1 MIKGDFV
8 MKTGVIFGILAA
20 SMSVPAL
27 AEDVRD
33 HEIAELR
40 SIVDTLRTEVD
51 VLRAHDSD
59 QWLNEA
65 RTEHV
70 RGIVQDVLADADTRA
85 TLQGDGATS
94 GYKGGFFIKSAD
106 GNWDM
111 KINGQIQARFMYN
124 SMPDPTGPDAVD
136 YGFEMRRL
144 KLKFSGTIID
154 PSWGYKIS
162 IINQRN
168 AQGSNNTSGM
178 YVEDAWIKKKFDN
191 GMYARVGQF
200 KAPFLREELVSSS
213 AQLAVERSLINNQW
227 TYGWTQGI
235 ELGSK
240 SDRLWWRAMYLD
252 GPNSSNRQSAGVGDA
267 ISMVARA
274 DYRISGEWSDWKSL
288 SGYGD
293 RSDFYAFVGGAVQWF
308 NMSDKSAA
316 AAAMPPTEY
325 GGMNGTRSYGFT
337 VDGSMGGESW
347 TAYAA
352 FVWSDNEGGSNGN
365 SAWGALVQGGYFI
378 QEDVELFGRW
388 EYSTIG
394 RINSLPLNN
403 KLSVMT
409 LGINYWPVG
418 IKNLKWTTDF
428 GYAFTAIAEGSTA
441 FGSASADYNS
451 SGNGWN
457 ADLNDGQWLV
467 RTQLQL
473 LF

>member
-1 MIKGDFV
+1 
-8 MKTGVIFGILAA
+8 MKTGVISGIVAA

-40 SIVDTLRTEVD
+40 SMVETLRTEVD
-51 VLRAHDSD
+51 ELRAHDSD
-59 QWLNEA
+59 QWINEA
-65 RTEHV
+65 RTEQI

-106 GNWDM
+106 GNWNM

-124 SMPDPTGPDAVD
+124 NMPDPMGTEAVD

-168 AQGSNNTSGM
+168 AQGLNNNTAGM
-178 YVEDAWIKKKFDN
+178 YVEDAWIKKTFDN

-213 AQLAVERSLINNQW
+213 EQLAVERSLINNQW

-235 ELGSK
+235 EFGSK

-252 GPNSSNRQSAGVGDA
+252 GPHTANSQSIGPGDA
-267 ISMVARA
+267 TSIVARA
-274 DYRISGEWSDWKSL
+274 DYRIAGEWSDWKSL
-288 SGYGD
+288 TGHGD
-293 RSDFYAFVGGAVQWF
+293 HSEFYAFVGGALQWF
-308 NMSDKSAA
+308 NTSNQAPSA
-316 AAAMPPTEY
+316 PPPAPPPSTEY
-325 GGMNGTRSYGFT
+325 GGMNGSRSYGFT

-347 TAYAA
+347 TAYAS
-352 FVWSDNEGGSNGN
+352 FVWSDNEGGGQGN

-394 RINSLPLNN
+394 RIAFAPADNT
-403 KLSVMT
+403 LSVMT

-418 IKNLKWTTDF
+418 VKNLKWTTDF
-428 GYAFTAIAEGSTA
+428 GYAFTAIAGPGA
-441 FGSASADYNS
+441 FGSASGDYNS

-457 ADLNDGQWLV
+457 ADPNDGQWLV

>member
-1 MIKGDFV
+1 
-8 MKTGVIFGILAA
+8 MKTCVISGILAA

-65 RTEHV
+65 RTENI

-94 GYKGGFFIKSAD
+94 GYKGGFFMKSAD

-111 KINGQIQARFMYN
+111 KINGQMQFRFMYN
-124 SMPDPTGPDAVD
+124 KTGSSND

-144 KLKFSGTIID
+144 RLKFSGSIID
-154 PSWGYKIS
+154 PSFGYKIS
-162 IINQRN
+162 ITNHRN
-168 AQGSNNTSGM
+168 AQGTNAPGM
-178 YVEDAWIKKKFDN
+178 YVEDAWFKKTFDN
-191 GMYARVGQF
+191 GTYARAGQF
-200 KAPFLREELVSSS
+200 KAPFLRESLVSSS
-213 AQLAVERSLINNQW
+213 TQLAVERSLINNQW

-235 ELGSK
+235 EFGSK
-240 SDRLWWRAMYLD
+240 SDHLWWRTMYLD
-252 GPNSSNRQSAGVGDA
+252 GPNSANIQSSGLGDSA
-267 ISMVARA
+267 SVVARA
-274 DYRISGEWSDWKSL
+274 DYRIAGDWSDWKSFT
-288 SGYGD
+288 GYGD
-293 RSDFYAFVGGAVQWF
+293 HSEFYAFVGGALQWF
-308 NMSDKSAA
+308 NRSNTPQLAT
-316 AAAMPPTEY
+316 PEY
-325 GGMNGTRSYGFT
+325 GGMLATRSYGFT

-352 FVWSDNEGGSNGN
+352 FVWSDNKNANQAN
-365 SAWGALVQGGYFI
+365 SAWGALVQGGFFI

-394 RINSLPLNN
+394 RIDFAPANNTLN
-403 KLSVMT
+403 VMT
-409 LGINYWPVG
+409 LGINYWLDGV
-418 IKNLKWTTDF
+418 KNLKWTTDF
-428 GYAFTAIAEGSTA
+428 GYAFTGIAGRGTTPRPA
-441 FGSASADYNS
+441 GGDYAS

-457 ADLNDGQWLV
+457 ADPNDGQWLV